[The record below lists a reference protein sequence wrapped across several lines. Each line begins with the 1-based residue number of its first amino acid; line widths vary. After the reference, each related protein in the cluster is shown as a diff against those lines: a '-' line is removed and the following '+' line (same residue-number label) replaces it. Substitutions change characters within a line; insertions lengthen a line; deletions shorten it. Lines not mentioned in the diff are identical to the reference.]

1 MLKITFLLDL
11 NLRFSVAGILVLR
24 LAVLVVAVLR
34 VLLLRVIPLG
44 GGSLGAVL
52 ALVFALIIEHG
63 QEIFNRDSFV

>member
-24 LAVLVVAVLR
+24 LAVLVVAVVR